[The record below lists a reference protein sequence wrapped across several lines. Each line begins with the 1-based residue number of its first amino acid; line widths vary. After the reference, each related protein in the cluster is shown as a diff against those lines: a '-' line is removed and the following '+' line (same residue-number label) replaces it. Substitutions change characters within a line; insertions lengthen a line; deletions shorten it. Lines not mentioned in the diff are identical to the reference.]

1 MTDRLSELG
10 SAELEV
16 LRTLW
21 DRGPATVRDVLA
33 HLHDQGRRLAYT
45 TVLTFLTRLE
55 QKGFVTSNKSGL
67 AYVYRAKVT
76 RDRVSRSRVRSL
88 LAELYDGA
96 AGPLVLQL
104 MQSERLT
111 PEEIQELQKMLDRLD
126 GEPEERS

>member
-1 MTDRLSELG
+1 MPDWTNELG

-21 DRGPATVRDVLA
+21 DGGPSTVREVLA
-33 HLHDQGRRLAYT
+33 HLHDRGRRLAYT

-55 QKGFVTSNKSGL
+55 QKGFVVSNKSGL

-76 RDRVSRSRVRSL
+76 RERVSKSRVKSL
-88 LAELYDGA
+88 LQELYDGA
-96 AGPLVLQL
+96 AGPLVMHL

-111 PEEIQELQKMLDRLD
+111 PEEIQALQKMLDRLD
-126 GEPEERS
+126 DASEKTE